1 MGWMLLTTAC
11 RSKLGCRALVLH
23 ERDGH
28 GKEADDIMG
37 PLQAY
42 CRTLEPR
49 EDADKRGPLVG
60 VREEGGRVR
69 GVWMIL

>member
-1 MGWMLLTTAC
+1 MREMAI
-11 RSKLGCRALVLH
+11 
-23 ERDGH
+23 
-28 GKEADDIMG
+28 EADDIMG

-42 CRTLEPR
+42 CHTLDPQ

-60 VREEGGRVR
+60 VREEEGRVR

>member
-1 MGWMLLTTAC
+1 M
-11 RSKLGCRALVLH
+11 
-23 ERDGH
+23 RDGQ

-42 CRTLEPR
+42 CRTLEPQ

-60 VREEGGRVR
+60 VREEEGRVR